1 MNPEMLFVARE
12 DLEDLRDSIKE
23 KKFDLALRIANTLLK
38 EAKKK

>member
-1 MNPEMLFVARE
+1 MVEVDLE

-38 EAKKK
+38 EGEGVEK